1 MFRVNHSSFSVFENI
16 NSHRREFCSVEK
28 AKKFFGIFESAVKA
42 WKVLGFVLLRLFNI
56 AIVAPKVALKHQSK

>member
-16 NSHRREFCSVEK
+16 NSHRREFSSVKK
-28 AKKFFGIFESAVKA
+28 AKKFFGIFEGAVKA
-42 WKVLGFVLLRLFNI
+42 WKVLNFVLLTLFNI